1 MAQLN
6 ARNLGRLSP
15 TRYFKTSY

>member
-6 ARNLGRLSP
+6 APNLGRLSP

>member
-6 ARNLGRLSP
+6 APNFGKLSP
-15 TRYFKTSY
+15 IRYFKTSY